1 MSLADL
7 DPDPLLT
14 LTRWHSEARARG
26 AVEPDAMTLAT
37 ASDGRPA
44 ARIVLFKGLSAGK
57 IQFVTNYESRKGRE
71 IEANPQVAL
80 VFFWVETMK
89 QVRVEGRAERA
100 SADESDRYFA
110 SRPRESQLGAWASD
124 QSRVAVSREELEERF
139 AATHARFEGK
149 VVERPAHW
157 GIYSVIPD
165 VVELWS
171 SRPHRLHDRLRY
183 QRHGASWSVDRLFP

>member
-1 MSLADL
+1 MEL

-14 LTRWHSEARARG
+14 LTRWHAEARERG
-26 AVEPDAMTLAT
+26 AVEPNAMTLAT
-37 ASDGRPA
+37 VSDGRPA

-71 IEANPQVAL
+71 IDANPRVAL
-80 VFFWVETMK
+80 VFFWVEIMK

-100 SADESDRYFA
+100 SAEESDRYFA

-124 QSRVAVSREELEERF
+124 QSRIALSRDELDARF
-139 AATHARFEGK
+139 AATERRFEGIR
-149 VVERPAHW
+149 VERPPHW
-157 GIYSVIPD
+157 GLYSVVPE

-171 SRPHRLHDRLRY
+171 SRPHRMHDRLRY
-183 QRHGASWSVDRLFP
+183 QRLGTSWSVDRLFP

>member
-1 MSLADL
+1 MEL

-14 LTRWHSEARARG
+14 LTRWHAEARERG
-26 AVEPDAMTLAT
+26 AVEPNAMTLAT
-37 ASDGRPA
+37 VSDGRPA

-71 IEANPQVAL
+71 IDANPRVAL
-80 VFFWVETMK
+80 VFFWVEIMK

-100 SADESDRYFA
+100 NAEESDRYFA

-124 QSRVAVSREELEERF
+124 QSRIALSRDELDARF
-139 AATHARFEGK
+139 AATERRFEGIR
-149 VVERPAHW
+149 VERPPHW
-157 GIYSVIPD
+157 GLYSVVPE

-171 SRPHRLHDRLRY
+171 SRPHRMHDRLRY
-183 QRHGASWSVDRLFP
+183 QRLGTSWSVDRLFP